1 MRLLESR
8 HLLKALSLT
17 AAALVLT
24 VPFAPAFGQEGD
36 TPAAETQRPFV
47 KGTLTGDNV
56 NVRHGAGTQYPI
68 YYKAPM
74 GAEVK
79 VVGREGQWLEVEFP
93 ARGFSWISAEY
104 LSKVDEE
111 TGIVTGS
118 EVNVR
123 SGPGFQ
129 FDELYRVQAN
139 HKFNIVATDITGDWY
154 RVAPMPD
161 ATAWIAADYVRLA
174 GPVPG
179 TAPAAPEPEP
189 APSEPTPAA
198 PEAPAEDEGTP
209 PPPGYYESKMTE
221 AEEALKAQVEK
232 EDPAEWDLEQ
242 VREMLTVVEA
252 EADDAMLRVKARG
265 MLAQL
270 KGYESVKERAIEI
283 GRVDEELSQR
293 LSELEKQR
301 QQKSGMAERA
311 TAAYLATGRLEKFYI
326 EGLAGAT
333 HKLVD
338 EDGSIS
344 YLLRSE
350 VMELSPHQG
359 KTCGVKGEIT
369 SAPGVKVQIIDV
381 TNVAVLSGES

>member
-17 AAALVLT
+17 AAALLLT
-24 VPFAPAFGQEGD
+24 AAFAPAFGREGD

-56 NVRHGAGTQYPI
+56 NVRHGPGTQYPI

-79 VVGREGQWLEVEFP
+79 VVGRQGQWLEVEFP
-93 ARGFSWISAEY
+93 AQGFSWISADY

-129 FDELYRVQAN
+129 FDVLYRVQAN
-139 HKFNIVATDITGDWY
+139 HKFKILATDITGDWY
-154 RVAPMPD
+154 RVAPMPG

-174 GPVPG
+174 GAVPG

-189 APSEPTPAA
+189 APSEPAPAA
-198 PEAPAEDEGTP
+198 PEAPAEGEGTP
-209 PPPGYYESKMTE
+209 PPPGYYEAKMTE
-221 AEEALKAQVEK
+221 AEEALKAEIQK
-232 EDPAEWDLEQ
+232 ENPAEWDLEQ

-293 LSELEKQR
+293 LSALEKQR

-311 TAAYLATGRLEKFYI
+311 TAAYLAAGRLEKFYI

-344 YLLRSE
+344 YLLRSD
-350 VMELSPHQG
+350 VMELSPYQG
-359 KTCGVKGEIT
+359 KTCGVSGEIT